1 MFPTPA
7 PQHNPPPFAPPLVT
21 PFGQP
26 ALTRHYATTYGP
38 VRPTKGLGV
47 AIITV
52 FWVELAAILLNVAAY
67 IDAQLLLD
75 EIITSARPDPSSID
89 RLVEAE
95 NNLLATRLLTLFIG
109 LAAIILLA
117 VWSNRVAHNA
127 QNRGVIGLS
136 PGLAAGGW
144 FIPFANTVIP
154 FIQLRRAAKPFIGA
168 TSVITAWQ
176 VCFVWAALISR
187 SGVRDME
194 EATTLLEFSHALEQR
209 MSSLSL
215 AAALFLVAAICATRS
230 ITDINRRVS
239 TCA

>member
-21 PFGQP
+21 PFGQQ
-26 ALTRHYATTYGP
+26 ALTGHYATTYGP

-52 FWVELAAILLNVAAY
+52 LWVEFATILLNVAAAF
-67 IDAQLLLD
+67 DAQRVVDDIDNYARLD
-75 EIITSARPDPSSID
+75 TSSIN
-89 RLVEAE
+89 RLAEAE
-95 NNLLATRLLTLFIG
+95 NNVVATGLLTLLVGF
-109 LAAIILLA
+109 AAIILLA
-117 VWSNRVAHNA
+117 VWSNRVSHNA

-187 SGVRDME
+187 SGVREVE
-194 EATTLLEFSHALEQR
+194 EASTAFELSGALTDHI
-209 MSSLSL
+209 SYLAF
-215 AAALFLVAAICATRS
+215 AAALFLGAAICATQS
-230 ITDINRRVS
+230 ITDIDRRVS

>member
-7 PQHNPPPFAPPLVT
+7 PQHNPSPFAPPHVT

-26 ALTRHYATTYGP
+26 ALMRQYATTYGP

-47 AIITV
+47 AIIV
-52 FWVELAAILLNVAAY
+52 VLWVELAAILLHVAAW
-67 IDAQLLLD
+67 IDARRVFD
-75 EIITSARPDPSSID
+75 EVISSAGSESSSFD
-89 RLVEAE
+89 HLEEADALV
-95 NNLLATRLLTLFIG
+95 NATWLLTLLIG

-117 VWSNRVAHNA
+117 VWSERVCHNA
-127 QNRGVIGLS
+127 HNRGVPGLS

-144 FIPFANTVIP
+144 FIPFAQAVIP

-176 VCFVWAALISR
+176 VCLVSAAFISR
-187 SGVRDME
+187 FGVREVE
-194 EATTLLEFSHALEQR
+194 EASTAFELSDALTDHI
-209 MSSLSL
+209 SYLAF
-215 AAALFLVAAICATRS
+215 AAALFLGAAICATQS
-230 ITDINRRVS
+230 ITDIDRRVS

>member
-26 ALTRHYATTYGP
+26 ALTSFSATTYGP

-47 AIITV
+47 AIIV
-52 FWVELAAILLNVAAY
+52 VLWVELAAILLHVAAC
-67 IDAQLLLD
+67 IDARRVFD
-75 EIITSARPDPSSID
+75 EVISSAGIESSSFDPLEKAD
-89 RLVEAE
+89 ALVSATW
-95 NNLLATRLLTLFIG
+95 LLALLIG

-117 VWSNRVAHNA
+117 VWSNRVCHNA
-127 QNRGVIGLS
+127 QSRGVPGLS

-144 FIPFANTVIP
+144 FIPFAQAVIP

-176 VCFVWAALISR
+176 VFLFSAAFISR
-187 SGVRDME
+187 SGVREVE
-194 EATTLLEFSHALEQR
+194 EASTAFELSGALTDHI
-209 MSSLSL
+209 SYLAF
-215 AAALFLVAAICATRS
+215 AAALFLGAAICATQS
-230 ITDINRRVS
+230 ITDIDRRVS